1 MTPPGCGAGLPEERH
16 LAAKTFRCRLVTPTA
31 RLVDDAVVYASVPAW
46 DGLFGVLPGRA
57 PILARLGVGE
67 LRMDFPDVKG
77 GGGSRSFLVE
87 GGFVRMVRD
96 ELTILAE
103 RATAAET
110 ITEEEAQADLK
121 RIEDQIKALPAT
133 DPARSAKMAELMS
146 AKRAA
151 EAKLRLARSH
161 RGI

>member
-1 MTPPGCGAGLPEERH
+1 

-31 RLVDDAVVYASVPAW
+31 SLVDDAVVYASVPAW

-67 LRMDFPDVKG
+67 LRIDFPDVKG
-77 GGGSRSFLVE
+77 GGGSRSFLIE
-87 GGFVRMVRD
+87 GGFVRMVRN

-110 ITEEEAQADLK
+110 ITEADAQAELRQIEE
-121 RIEDQIKALPAT
+121 RIKGIPAT
-133 DPARSAKMAELMS
+133 DPERSAKVAGLTA

-151 EAKLRLARSH
+151 EVKLRLVRSG